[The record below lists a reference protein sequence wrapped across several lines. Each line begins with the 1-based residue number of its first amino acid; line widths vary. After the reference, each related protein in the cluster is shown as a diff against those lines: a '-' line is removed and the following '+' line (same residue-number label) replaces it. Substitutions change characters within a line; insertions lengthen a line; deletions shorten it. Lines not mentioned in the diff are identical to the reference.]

1 VANKYNIMSV
11 LNKLKGRMSGYN
23 ALTKG
28 PRKEERVKVEPVSE
42 LTPEGVDM
50 SMVETKPKKVDLS
63 RAKQMAESTQAKK
76 EEPQA
81 YEETDRM
88 RVTDEKIAQAKES
101 GKKGSFW
108 SSYATKEER
117 LKDRKKRQVGR
128 AERKEI
134 RKEAKQGKIS
144 KEQKRDKIKASRIK
158 QKPTGK
164 QKGDV

>member
-1 VANKYNIMSV
+1 MSV

-28 PRKEERVKVEPVSE
+28 PMKDHVAFDPTQDADFIREERQS
-42 LTPEGVDM
+42 
-50 SMVETKPKKVDLS
+50 KKVDLDK
-63 RAKQMAESTQAKK
+63 AKQMAESTQAK

-88 RVTDEKIAQAKES
+88 KVTDAKIAQAKES

-128 AERKEI
+128 AERKQI
-134 RKEAKQGKIS
+134 RKDAKEGKIS
-144 KEQKRDKIKASRIK
+144 KEQKREKIKASRIK

-164 QKGDV
+164 QK

>member
-1 VANKYNIMSV
+1 MGI

-28 PRKEERVKVEPVSE
+28 PMKDHVAFDPTQDADFAREERQS
-42 LTPEGVDM
+42 
-50 SMVETKPKKVDLS
+50 KKVDLEK
-63 RAKQMAESTQAKK
+63 AKQMAESTQAKK

-88 RVTDEKIAQAKES
+88 RKTDKKIAQAKES
-101 GKKGSFW
+101 GKRGSFW
-108 SSYATKEER
+108 SSYATREER
-117 LKDRKKRQVGR
+117 LKDKKKRQVGR
-128 AERKEI
+128 AERKQI
-134 RKEAKQGKIS
+134 RKDYKEGKIT
-144 KEQKRDKIKASRIK
+144 KKQKRDKIETSRIK